1 MKKIKNS
8 LLVTGLFVI
17 SFFAIGISNA
27 EDLWENNLNDI
38 SHYYGDSVLLI
49 NLHLDIGQDRINSD
63 VLFQSIDLID
73 RMREYYDLDILDFLV
88 KSLDI
93 EESIDFILFEL
104 SDILNKALD
113 QKAKLKTDLVELEQE
128 KILCDELKKVSDENF
143 TLSFHDLDVKSM
155 QYNLDKSL
163 QHEECAWVARI
174 YFNVKT
180 KILQQLELYYNVL
193 EKKYTYFT
201 LHRENIIEKYPS
213 ILYEMSKEQTQ

>member
-1 MKKIKNS
+1 
-8 LLVTGLFVI
+8 
-17 SFFAIGISNA
+17 
-27 EDLWENNLNDI
+27 
-38 SHYYGDSVLLI
+38 LI

-163 QHEECAWVARI
+163 QHEECA
-174 YFNVKT
+174 
-180 KILQQLELYYNVL
+180 
-193 EKKYTYFT
+193 
-201 LHRENIIEKYPS
+201 
-213 ILYEMSKEQTQ
+213 